1 MRISTV
7 LAVALIGF
15 FLSGCYA
22 PDGGF
27 MPSSNSTFTY
37 YSTTDSPKTISII
50 DVRTEESFFAIAL
63 PVGRQ
68 LTFKFLH
75 GGGSDKITAPD
86 RMLWEVYP
94 LGTKTGRLTNQMT
107 VPPASARRIQI
118 ALRPTPEWPD
128 PNEGA
133 PLMIDKDAELP
144 DHWSPKGGKV
154 PHIVPV
160 YDQ

>member
-1 MRISTV
+1 MRTPTV
-7 LAVALIGF
+7 LAVLLPVL
-15 FLSGCYA
+15 FLSSCYA

-27 MPSSNSTFTY
+27 MPSSNGTFTY

-50 DVRTEESFFAIAL
+50 DVRTEESFFAMAL
-63 PVGRQ
+63 PVGKQ

-86 RMLWEVYP
+86 RMMWEVYP
-94 LGTKTGRLTNQMT
+94 LGTKSGRLTNQMT
-107 VPPASARRIQI
+107 VPPPSARRIQV

-128 PNEGA
+128 SDERT
-133 PLMIDKDAELP
+133 PLLIDKDAELP
-144 DHWSPKGGKV
+144 GHWSPSGGKR
-154 PHIVPV
+154 PHTIPV

>member
-1 MRISTV
+1 MRTTILATV
-7 LAVALIGF
+7 ICGL
-15 FLSGCYA
+15 FLGGCYA
-22 PDGGF
+22 PDGGL
-27 MPSSNSTFTY
+27 MPASNGTFTY

-50 DVRTEESFFAIAL
+50 DVRTEESFFAMEL

-86 RMLWEVYP
+86 RMQWEVYP

-107 VPPASARRIQI
+107 VPPPSARRIQV
-118 ALRPTPEWPD
+118 ALRPAPEWPTPD
-128 PNEGA
+128 ERA
-133 PLMIDKDAELP
+133 PLLIDKDAELP
-144 DHWSPKGGKV
+144 GYWSPKGGKI
-154 PHIVPV
+154 PASIPV